1 MQSQLAAFVRCVA
14 CPKQLSRNA
23 TVCDSCGRPQL
34 RSVPPSAPE
43 NTETARPH
51 LSHVPKFAMVAPKY
65 TGVEGQNLQAE
76 YKKLVILMARE
87 RISII
92 LHWLVFALI
101 TLVGLVIAA
110 KIYFEFMGDPTTRLV
125 AASGP
130 LLWINI
136 GAFVC
141 ISFVNKTKKEME
153 SLSEKIS
160 YVRFKIDN
168 PQLVTGLR

>member
-1 MQSQLAAFVRCVA
+1 MQSQLPAFVTCVA
-14 CPKQLSRNA
+14 CPKQVSRHA
-23 TVCDSCGRPQL
+23 TSCDSCGRPQL
-34 RSVPPSAPE
+34 RFVEPLKTDA
-43 NTETARPH
+43 AALH
-51 LSHVPKFAMVAPKY
+51 LKHVPKFAMVAPKY
-65 TGVEGQNLQAE
+65 NGVEGQNLTAE

-87 RISII
+87 RVSIV

-101 TLVGLVIAA
+101 SLVGLIIAA
-110 KIYFEFMGDPTTRLV
+110 KIYFEFMGDPATRLV

-136 GAFVC
+136 GAFVS

-153 SLSEKIS
+153 ALREKIS

-168 PQLVTGLR
+168 PYLVTGRR

>member
-1 MQSQLAAFVRCVA
+1 MQSQLPALVRCVA
-14 CPKQLSRNA
+14 CPKQISRNA

-34 RSVPPSAPE
+34 RSVPNNQPEPSAPVL
-43 NTETARPH
+43 H
-51 LSHVPKFAMVAPKY
+51 LKHVPKFAMVAPKY
-65 TGVEGQNLQAE
+65 MGVEGQNLQAE

-87 RISII
+87 RISIV
-92 LHWLVFALI
+92 LHWVVFALI
-101 TLVGLVIAA
+101 TLAGLAIAA

-136 GAFVC
+136 GALVC
-141 ISFVNKTKKEME
+141 ISFVNKTKKEIE
-153 SLSEKIS
+153 GLSEKIS

-168 PQLVTGLR
+168 PQLVTGIRS